1 MTRVG
6 AYSLYGLSLD
16 SSLPLPCPGVGRR
29 RAGPVRL
36 LDGEPGRFSRARPA
50 APPRG
55 PGDWF
60 QYTRLADGSA
70 YVRWK
75 GLFEFLVSRDGRRI
89 EYQALPRASHEALT
103 TYLLGQVLSFSL
115 LASGEEPL
123 HATAV
128 VVNGKAIAFLGDCGY
143 GKSTLGAALLR
154 AGHRILTDDL
164 LALKPAGAG
173 YLAYPGIPRIKLFPS
188 VSRRVL
194 GRDQGTPLN
203 HGTSKQILR
212 LAGDQ
217 AFPRPAPLA
226 ALYVL
231 SPPAPRVRR
240 VAVEALSR
248 SAALLDLVRNTFNN
262 VVQDRD
268 RLARQFLFASRLAA
282 RIPLKLL
289 TYPRNFAALP
299 TVVDAVLKDLG

>member
-1 MTRVG
+1 MG
-6 AYSLYGLSLD
+6 AYSLYGLALD
-16 SSLPLPCPGVGRR
+16 SSLPLPCSTAARR

-36 LDGEPGRFSRARPA
+36 LDGEPARFARERPA
-50 APPRG
+50 APARG

-60 QYTRLADGSA
+60 QYRRLEGGSA
-70 YVRWK
+70 YLRWK
-75 GLFEFLVSRDGRRI
+75 GMFEFLVSADGRRI
-89 EYQALPRASHEALT
+89 EYQALPRASHEAFT

-123 HATAV
+123 HGTAV
-128 VVNGKAIAFLGDCGY
+128 VVNGQAVAFLGDCGY
-143 GKSTLGAALLR
+143 GKSTLGAAFLR

-194 GRDQGTPLN
+194 RREAGTPLN
-203 HGTSKQILR
+203 HGTSKQILP

-217 AFPRPAPLA
+217 AFQRPAPLA
-226 ALYVL
+226 AMYVL
-231 SPPAPRVRR
+231 SPPTPRVRR
-240 VAVEALSR
+240 VALEALSR
-248 SAALLDLVRNTFNN
+248 SAALLELVRNTFNT

-268 RLARQFLFASRLAA
+268 RLARQFRFASRLAA
-282 RIPLKLL
+282 RIPVKLL
-289 TYPRNFAALP
+289 TYPRNLAALS
-299 TVVDAVLKDLG
+299 TVVDAVLTDLG